1 MSHRLP
7 PWLKIR
13 LTPGSG
19 LDQVTSLLSEL
30 KLTTVCDGAH
40 CPNRAECFQKKTATF
55 MILGDHCTRN
65 CRFCAVEPFPSLP
78 MAPEPDEP
86 QRVAQAAARLGLKY
100 VVVTSVTRDD
110 LPDGGA
116 NHFAQTIREIKR
128 LLPNSAVEVLT
139 PDFKGNIPA
148 LHVVLEA
155 GCEVFNHN
163 IETIA
168 RLYPDVRP
176 QANYQ
181 QSLDVLSAAADWIK
195 ANNLVGKRF
204 VKSGL
209 MVGLGESDDEV
220 VNLMKD
226 LKQAQVDIVTIGQY
240 LAPSKEHFPI
250 ARFVEPAVFDRW
262 SEIGKEMGFKS
273 VFAGPFVRSS
283 YHAALITEI
292 AGGKNPE
299 ESN

>member
-1 MSHRLP
+1 M
-7 PWLKIR
+7 
-13 LTPGSG
+13 PGNG
-19 LDQVTSLLSEL
+19 LDQVTHLLSEL

-40 CPNRAECFQKKTATF
+40 CPNRAECYQKRTATF

-65 CRFCAVEPFPSLP
+65 CRFCAVEPFPGLP

-116 NHFAQTIREIKR
+116 GHFAKTICEIKK
-128 LLPNSAVEVLT
+128 LIPNSTVEVLT

-148 LHVVLEA
+148 LHLVLEA
-155 GCEVFNHN
+155 GCDVFNHN
-163 IETIA
+163 IETIS
-168 RLYPDVRP
+168 RLYSEVRP

-181 QSLDVLSAAADWIK
+181 QSLDVLSAAAAWIK
-195 ANNLVGKRF
+195 ENGYLEKRM

-209 MVGLGESDDEV
+209 MVGLGESDEEV
-220 VNLMKD
+220 VCLMED
-226 LKQAQVDIVTIGQY
+226 LKKANVDIVTIGQY
-240 LAPSKEHFPI
+240 LAPSKEHHPVV
-250 ARFVEPAVFDRW
+250 RYVEPEIFNRW
-262 SEIGKEMGFKS
+262 AEIGKQMGFKS

-292 AGGKNPE
+292 AGSKATNGNQPE
-299 ESN
+299 AK

>member
-1 MSHRLP
+1 M
-7 PWLKIR
+7 
-13 LTPGSG
+13 PGNG
-19 LDQVTSLLSEL
+19 LDQVTHLLSEL

-40 CPNRAECFQKKTATF
+40 CPNRAECYQKKTATF

-65 CRFCAVEPFPSLP
+65 CRFCAVEPFPGLP

-116 NHFAQTIREIKR
+116 GHFAKTICEIKK
-128 LLPNSAVEVLT
+128 LIPNSTVEVLT
-139 PDFKGNIPA
+139 PDFKGNFPA
-148 LHVVLEA
+148 LHLVLEA
-155 GCEVFNHN
+155 GCDVFNHN
-163 IETIA
+163 IETIS
-168 RLYPDVRP
+168 RLYSEVRP

-181 QSLDVLSAAADWIK
+181 QSLDVLSAAAAWIK
-195 ANNLVGKRF
+195 ENGYQEKRM

-209 MVGLGESDDEV
+209 MVGLGESDEEV
-220 VNLMKD
+220 VCLMED
-226 LKQAQVDIVTIGQY
+226 LKKANVDIVTIGQY
-240 LAPSKEHFPI
+240 LAPSKEHHPVV
-250 ARFVEPAVFDRW
+250 RYVEPEIFNRW
-262 SEIGKEMGFKS
+262 AEIGKQMGFKS

-292 AGGKNPE
+292 ATASK
-299 ESN
+299 